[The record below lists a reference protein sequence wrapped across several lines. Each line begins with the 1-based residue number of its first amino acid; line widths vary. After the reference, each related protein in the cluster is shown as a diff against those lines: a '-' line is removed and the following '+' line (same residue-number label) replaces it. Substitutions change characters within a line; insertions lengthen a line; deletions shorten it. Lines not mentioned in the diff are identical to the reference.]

1 VNSER
6 YSQVKQLFLEA
17 IKLPQADRAAFLADV
32 CAGDSELRLDVEEL
46 LKHDSSQTII
56 QHADSTVVG
65 VVRGEAT
72 RPSLLNR
79 LRQARLVSKYL
90 RPRAY
95 LAIGAFLAT
104 PLLLVIAF
112 LIDYSV
118 ASFQDQLRR
127 AVFRETLDAKVMGLE
142 TWMASEKTVV
152 ESWCRSGRLRELGE
166 QLVRQATA
174 PGSLDSDLARSPLQ
188 EQLQEELRAI
198 AGTDV
203 KYAVW
208 DRRFVTIADWS
219 SDHSVIGKG
228 VTRNGATVLSAT
240 FDGELQLLHLGTND
254 LITKDYPARLAKPK
268 IAVIAP
274 FRDTKG
280 TVIAALMVYDL
291 PRFQIVNKILRAA
304 QLSESSETYAFNKDG
319 LMLSESRFND
329 QLRALGL
336 ISKQPDSHSSK
347 VVVLRDPGGDLMAG
361 HRPKEAISTQPLT
374 KMARHAISGQDGVDL
389 EGYRNYL
396 GVRVVGAWRWL
407 DDFGFGIATEV
418 RADEM
423 EPGLKAF
430 VIGAWIGFGILA
442 ASVVVTVSSFYSI
455 QRLRR
460 QVGKHHSVGQH
471 TLEEQIGEGGMGK
484 VFKARHAS
492 LKRPTA
498 VKLLRP
504 ELLDQ
509 ESVSR
514 FAREAQLAS
523 QLSHPN
529 TIDIYDYGVTADG
542 LFYFVMEYIEGLS
555 LMQLV
560 QSSGPLPA
568 GRAVYLLKQVCD
580 SLREA
585 HAIGLVHHDIKPQ
598 NIMVFSPG
606 GKPDVVKVLDFGLA
620 KHADTSKSRQ
630 ITKSGML
637 AGTPGY
643 IAPERLQNAK
653 GADARGDIYSVGAV
667 AFYMLTGREVF
678 QGDSVAEILLE
689 VVSKPATRP
698 SAYVELPPA
707 LDQLVVDCLAKTPDQ
722 RPQNMAELLS
732 LLDHVDGLEPWTE
745 DQARQSWQDFAEQR
759 ESASAKK

>member
-1 VNSER
+1 VNPER
-6 YSQVKQLFLEA
+6 YAQVKRLFLEA
-17 IKLPQADRAAFLADV
+17 IKLPMADRAAFLANA
-32 CAGDSELRLDVEEL
+32 CAGDSELRREVEQL

-90 RPRAY
+90 SPRAY
-95 LAIGAFLAT
+95 LAIGAILAT
-104 PLLLVIAF
+104 SLLLVVAF

-127 AVFRETLDAKVMGLE
+127 AAFREILDAKAMGLDI
-142 TWMASEKTVV
+142 WMTSEKTVV
-152 ESWCRSGRLRELGE
+152 ESWCRSQRLRELAE

-174 PGSLDSDLARSPLQ
+174 PVGLDTDVARSPLHD
-188 EQLQEELRAI
+188 QLREELQAI
-198 AGTDV
+198 AGTEV

-219 SDHSVIGKG
+219 SDDSVLGQG
-228 VTRNGATVLSAT
+228 VTRFGATVLSAT
-240 FDGELQLLHLGTND
+240 FDGELQLLHLGTDD
-254 LITKDYPARLAKPK
+254 LITKDYPSRLAKPR
-268 IAVIAP
+268 IAVISP
-274 FRDTKG
+274 FRDSRG

-291 PRFQIVNKILRAA
+291 PRFEIVDKIFRAA
-304 QLSESSETYAFNKDG
+304 QLSELSETYAFNKDG
-319 LMLSESRFND
+319 VLLSESRFND

-336 ISKQPDSHSSK
+336 IPNQPNSHSSK
-347 VVVLRDPGGDLMAG
+347 VVVLRDPGGDLTTG
-361 HRPKEAISTQPLT
+361 YRSKEALSTQPLT
-374 KMARHAISGQDGVDL
+374 KMARHAVSGQDGVDL
-389 EGYRNYL
+389 KGYRNYL
-396 GVRVVGAWRWL
+396 GVPVVGAWRWL
-407 DDFGFGIATEV
+407 DDYGFGIATEV

-423 EPGLKAF
+423 EPGLKTF
-430 VIGAWIGFGILA
+430 VIGSWIGFGILA
-442 ASVVVTVSSFYSI
+442 ASMAVTVSSFYSI

-460 QVGKHHSVGQH
+460 QVGKHYSVGQH

-484 VFKARHAS
+484 VFRARHAS

-509 ESVSR
+509 ESISR
-514 FAREAQLAS
+514 FAREAQVAS

-529 TIDIYDYGVTADG
+529 TVDIYDYGVTADG

-555 LMQLV
+555 LTQLV

-568 GRAVYLLKQVCD
+568 SRTVYLLKQACG
-580 SLREA
+580 SLSEA
-585 HAIGLVHHDIKPQ
+585 HAKGLVHHDIKPQ
-598 NIMVFSPG
+598 NIMVFCPG

-620 KHADTSKSRQ
+620 KNVDTSKSRQ

-643 IAPERLQNAK
+643 IAPERLQNPK

-678 QGDSVAEILLE
+678 QGNSVAEILLE
-689 VVSKPATRP
+689 VISKPVARP

-707 LDQLVVDCLAKTPDQ
+707 LDQLIVDCLAKTPDL
-722 RPQNMAELLS
+722 RPQSMAELLS
-732 LLDHVDGLEPWTE
+732 LLDRLDGLEPWTE
-745 DQARQSWQDFAEQR
+745 DQARLWWQEFAEQR
-759 ESASAKK
+759 ESAPAKK